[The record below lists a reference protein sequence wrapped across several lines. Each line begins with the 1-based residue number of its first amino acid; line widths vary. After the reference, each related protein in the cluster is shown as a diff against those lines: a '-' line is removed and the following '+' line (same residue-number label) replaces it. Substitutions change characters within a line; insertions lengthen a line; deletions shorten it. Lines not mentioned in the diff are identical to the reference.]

1 VSARH
6 QPAHPLLDH
15 LRATRSADAA
25 FVITGAH
32 VVTMDAGLGELDADV
47 VVTGGE
53 ITAVGP
59 GLAETTGP
67 DVPVL
72 DAAGCVLLPGLVDS
86 HVHAWE
92 GQLRGTDPGADFA
105 QYMAI
110 THGGVAAHMTPEDVA
125 IGQRI
130 TAAQALNN
138 GVTTF
143 VDNSHNSRTPEHSDA
158 AIEALLGSGVRAVHA
173 VGAPV
178 SGGAGA
184 HLPHDLLR
192 LKAEYFPSTDQLL
205 TLRMFDLAP
214 SVESW
219 TFAREHDIDVV
230 AEMGAWVPD
239 LDALLTSGLP
249 GPGHTYNH
257 CAGLSADQWDR
268 VADSGAA
275 VNMVPRSDS
284 QFGLGAFIPVLE
296 AQRRGI
302 ELGISCDNEIS
313 YGYDMF
319 TEMRVLL
326 TVQRGL
332 SFQAEWAGDTAAPG
346 RMVPR
351 DALRAATVGGAVNA
365 GLADRVGTI
374 APGRRADLVVLD
386 LDHVHTRPFGSWVGT
401 VVSWA
406 NHANVDTVFV
416 DGHVR
421 KWKGELVDLDYGSLV
436 DAAHES
442 RERLWAALG
451 ATVDDV
457 RDGRGMLRPG

>member
-1 VSARH
+1 V
-6 QPAHPLLDH
+6 LDH
-15 LRATRSADAA
+15 LRASRSADAV

-32 VVTMDAGLGELDADV
+32 VVTMDPGLGDLDADV

-59 GLAETTGP
+59 GLADTTGS

-72 DAAGCVLLPGLVDS
+72 DASGCVLVPGLVDS

-92 GQLRGTDPGADFA
+92 GQLRGTDPGADFG

-110 THGGVAAHMTPEDVA
+110 THGGVAGHMTPEDIAV
-125 IGQRI
+125 GQRI

-143 VDNSHNSRTPEHSDA
+143 VDNSHNSRTPDHSDA
-158 AIEALLGSGVRAVHA
+158 AIEALRQTGVRAVHA

-178 SGGAGA
+178 SGTAGA

-192 LKAEYFPSTDQLL
+192 LREEYFASADQLL

-219 TFAREHDIDVV
+219 TFAREHGIDVV
-230 AEMGAWVPD
+230 AEMGTWVPD
-239 LDALLTSGLP
+239 LDALLASGLP

-257 CAGLSADQWDR
+257 CAGLTADQWDR

-332 SFQAEWAGDTAAPG
+332 SFQAERAGDDAAPG
-346 RMVPR
+346 RMTPLH
-351 DALRAATVGGAVNA
+351 ALRAATVGGSVNA
-365 GLADRVGTI
+365 GLADRVGMI

-406 NHANVDTVFV
+406 NHANVSTVLV

-421 KWKGELVDLDYGSLV
+421 KWKGELVDLDYDALV

-442 RERLWAALG
+442 RERLWGELD
-451 ATVDDV
+451 ATVGDV
-457 RDGRGMLRPG
+457 RAGRGVLGSALSG

>member
-1 VSARH
+1 
-6 QPAHPLLDH
+6 
-15 LRATRSADAA
+15 
-25 FVITGAH
+25 
-32 VVTMDAGLGELDADV
+32 
-47 VVTGGE
+47 
-53 ITAVGP
+53 
-59 GLAETTGP
+59 
-67 DVPVL
+67 
-72 DAAGCVLLPGLVDS
+72 
-86 HVHAWE
+86 
-92 GQLRGTDPGADFA
+92 
-105 QYMAI
+105 
-110 THGGVAAHMTPEDVA
+110 MTPEDLA
-125 IGQRI
+125 IGQRV

-138 GVTTF
+138 GVTTI
-143 VDNSHNSRTPEHSDA
+143 VDNSHNSRTPAHSDA
-158 AIEALLGSGVRAVHA
+158 AIEALRQAGVRAVHA
-173 VGAPV
+173 VGAPG
-178 SGGAGA
+178 SGASGT

-192 LKAEYFPSTDQLL
+192 LRDEYFGSAEQLL

-214 SVESW
+214 TVESW
-219 TFAREHDIDVV
+219 TFAREHGIDIV
-230 AEMGAWVPD
+230 AEMGTWVPD
-239 LDALLTSGLP
+239 LDLLLGSGLP

-257 CAGLSADQWDR
+257 CAGLTDEQWDR
-268 VADSGAA
+268 IADSGAA

-313 YGYDMF
+313 YGYDIF

-332 SFQAEWAGDTAAPG
+332 SFQATRAGDEGAPD
-346 RMVPR
+346 RMTPL
-351 DALRAATVGGAVNA
+351 DALRAATVGGSLNA

-386 LDHVHTRPFGSWVGT
+386 LDQVHTKPFGSWLGT

-406 NHANVDTVFV
+406 NTANVRTVLV

-421 KWKGELVDLDYGSLV
+421 KWDGELVDLDYDALV

-451 ATVDDV
+451 ASLDDV
-457 RDGRGMLRPG
+457 RSGRGVLPRS